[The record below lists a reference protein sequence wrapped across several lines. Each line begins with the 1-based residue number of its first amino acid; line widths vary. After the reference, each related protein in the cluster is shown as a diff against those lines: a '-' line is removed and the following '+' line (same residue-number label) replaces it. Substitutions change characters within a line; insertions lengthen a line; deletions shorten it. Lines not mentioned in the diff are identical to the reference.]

1 MVLTPALLLAQ
12 SSIKH
17 TRDITGYRNYDLLC
31 YFNLNFS
38 YLESVGYLQCE
49 RNSMFHFQ
57 ALLRPS
63 FHNFCYP
70 PLAQPSVFS
79 TAQIK
84 LNLQ

>member
-1 MVLTPALLLAQ
+1 
-12 SSIKH
+12 
-17 TRDITGYRNYDLLC
+17 
-31 YFNLNFS
+31 LNFS

-63 FHNFCYP
+63 LHNFCYP